1 MDLAQRVAT
10 RYMQRLADATTP
22 SIENALA
29 ELAAL
34 RQLDIN
40 LDEVETTFGMHY
52 KIAAEIDPEV
62 KTQFQTLQK
71 AREGLKSAQQVAK
84 SVEEILKFFPEDK
97 TALRAKSDA
106 EVMIKRF
113 QKHEADAGKI
123 IETLSKKV
131 LPETLKKMAKAAAK
145 LIEERLVNP
154 DHLRITPWQSNVFKA
169 VVFQMVFTIDRKAD
183 PPPPQSAKLILE
195 EDTGKTVGPMIY
207 GQFGQSKPATA
218 RDFADAFLKNLQ
230 VGGVSRARVKPSMDA
245 RPSPNKSSEPSIARW
260 EGSAIPIWRVPPFRM
275 TTGRSRQA
283 TALTSPKR
291 APTP

>member
-1 MDLAQRVAT
+1 M
-10 RYMQRLADATTP
+10 
-22 SIENALA
+22 
-29 ELAAL
+29 
-34 RQLDIN
+34 
-40 LDEVETTFGMHY
+40 
-52 KIAAEIDPEV
+52 
-62 KTQFQTLQK
+62 
-71 AREGLKSAQQVAK
+71 KSAQQVAK

-113 QKHEADAGKI
+113 QKHEADAHKI

-131 LPETLKKMAKAAAK
+131 LPETLKMAKAAAK

-154 DHLRITPWQSNVFKA
+154 DHLRIIPWQSDVFKA

-230 VGGVSRARVKPSMDA
+230 GWRGLKGEGEAIDGRKAIAEQIKRALDSAMGRLRYSDL
-245 RPSPNKSSEPSIARW
+245 
-260 EGSAIPIWRVPPFRM
+260 EGATISHDNREIEASY
-275 TTGRSRQA
+275 RS
-283 TALTSPKR
+283 ALTSPKR